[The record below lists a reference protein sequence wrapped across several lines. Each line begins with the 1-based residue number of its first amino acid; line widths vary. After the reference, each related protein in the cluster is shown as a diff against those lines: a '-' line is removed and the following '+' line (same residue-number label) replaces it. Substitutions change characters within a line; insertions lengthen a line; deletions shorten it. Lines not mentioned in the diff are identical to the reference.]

1 MFPYGCSG
9 RGCRYRRARIMAPPE
24 KLKAPQAGTG
34 EAFGFINHKQH
45 G

>member
-1 MFPYGCSG
+1 MGVVAVG
-9 RGCRYRRARIMAPPE
+9 AAIGARVSWPPPE